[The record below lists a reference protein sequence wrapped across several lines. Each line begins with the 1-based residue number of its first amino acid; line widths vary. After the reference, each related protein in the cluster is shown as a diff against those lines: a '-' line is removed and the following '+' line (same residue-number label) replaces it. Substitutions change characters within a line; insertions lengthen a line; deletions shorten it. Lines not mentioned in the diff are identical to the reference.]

1 MTNVNY
7 DYIENY
13 IRSLI
18 IEKDKNLK
26 SIRKYA
32 EEKHIPIVEEET
44 EALIKYLI
52 ALQKPKKILE
62 LGTAIG
68 YSAISFAM
76 ASKAIEKIVTVEIN
90 EDMYKLAKKNIK
102 AAKLESLIDIYL
114 EDAYIF
120 LNKTRD
126 NFDLI
131 FIDAAKG
138 QYENYFYEAKDH
150 LNKDGIIICDNVLF
164 KGMIANDDLVKKRKN
179 TIVRRLREFLE
190 KIEKDD
196 KFISS
201 IVPIGDGVL
210 LVRRVN
216 E

>member
-26 SIRKYA
+26 SLRKYA

-44 EALIKYLI
+44 EALIKFLI
-52 ALQKPKKILE
+52 ALQRPKKILE

-126 NFDLI
+126 NFDLAPEVIAGILTQI
-131 FIDAAKG
+131 F
-138 QYENYFYEAKDH
+138 
-150 LNKDGIIICDNVLF
+150 LS
-164 KGMIANDDLVKKRKN
+164 GML
-179 TIVRRLREFLE
+179 
-190 KIEKDD
+190 
-196 KFISS
+196 
-201 IVPIGDGVL
+201 PL
-210 LVRRVN
+210 LS
-216 E
+216 